1 MPGDDPVIRD
11 FIYLDYER
19 VKSLAAQLGVSE
31 HRAAASAAD
40 PDQPERERMS
50 LALEAAVMAR
60 GGAAE
65 VDPSFDFASWT
76 PGSFSDGQFVVAR
89 GAVRLLDFSWLAMAL
104 TGLPAVLK
112 KMSKIEMAALR
123 NSDEGRRLSKQAL
136 QQRGQENMA
145 AIAKVEELR
154 MDELSDVVS
163 QLYPGM
169 VRVKVRPSPDHPR
182 HVLIGSA
189 YAQHFYDSP
198 AAFEIGRH
206 GRGAVAD
213 NRQVAVRAHRHHAGG
228 AGGPLGRARRVL
240 RSAGEN
246 NGGEQLL
253 AGAIA
258 AEVDL
263 LWLDRE
269 ACVAAWRSAGLHRGR
284 PHRHQGE
291 GQNPKTRQ
299 ARNYHDRPQCRR
311 IS

>member
-198 AAFEIGRH
+198 AALSQKYGVEADAGWTVLGQLNVPSPTGASAPQPIPTGNQMEDAFEQMALLMNNAFRLASAPAFPALSLTPIAIYRT
-206 GRGAVAD
+206 
-213 NRQVAVRAHRHHAGG
+213 
-228 AGGPLGRARRVL
+228 AR
-240 RSAGEN
+240 
-246 NGGEQLL
+246 
-253 AGAIA
+253 
-258 AEVDL
+258 
-263 LWLDRE
+263 
-269 ACVAAWRSAGLHRGR
+269 
-284 PHRHQGE
+284 
-291 GQNPKTRQ
+291 
-299 ARNYHDRPQCRR
+299 
-311 IS
+311 